1 VSDDYVQRIRSF
13 LDRHGIDDYRFVQ
26 RAKHRAV
33 VVAHR
38 GRVATIIFPTSG
50 SDWRG
55 PRNAVSDL
63 RRALADLE
71 RRLEMKKGSRS

>member
-13 LDRHGIDDYRFVQ
+13 LDRHDIANYRFVQ

-33 VVAHR
+33 IVTHDGKTRIV
-38 GRVATIIFPTSG
+38 IFPSSG

-55 PRNAVSDL
+55 PRNAISTL
-63 RRALADLE
+63 RRALGLIGGAP
-71 RRLEMKKGSRS
+71 

>member
-1 VSDDYVQRIRSF
+1 MSDDYVQRIRSF
-13 LDRHGIDDYRFVQ
+13 LDRLGIDDYRFVQ

-55 PRNAVSDL
+55 PRNAVTSL
-63 RRALADLE
+63 RRALGLVGGAPQ
-71 RRLEMKKGSRS
+71 